1 LLCNYLLIIDL
12 KKMNKNQINQA
23 GQNADGMSNQPAPVK
38 NNEFPEKN
46 PAVNDPSKNDPT
58 RKDKPPFIISKL

>member
-1 LLCNYLLIIDL
+1 
-12 KKMNKNQINQA
+12 MNKNQINQA

-46 PAVNDPSKNDPT
+46 PEVNDPSKNDPT